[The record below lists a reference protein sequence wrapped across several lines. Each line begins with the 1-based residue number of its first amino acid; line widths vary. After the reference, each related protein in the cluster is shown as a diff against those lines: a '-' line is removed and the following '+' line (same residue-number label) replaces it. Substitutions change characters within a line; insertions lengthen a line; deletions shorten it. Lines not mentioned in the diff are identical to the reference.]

1 MNTSKEAGA
10 AWREYIKQFSKLNEF
25 WQTIPEATN
34 TWLSQQIDI
43 FAGKYPASSFKEQD
57 TSIERL
63 RQWVIEQRNLAHVN
77 CLEAEKQALNNVL
90 VHIESLQNSQHHDN

>member
-1 MNTSKEAGA
+1 MNTVSKEAIKAKA
-10 AWREYIKQFSKLNEF
+10 AQIANTYKF
-25 WQTIPEATN
+25 TDAGTTHYEACVSMAL
-34 TWLSQQIDI
+34 WM
-43 FAGKYPASSFKEQD
+43 KESFKEQD